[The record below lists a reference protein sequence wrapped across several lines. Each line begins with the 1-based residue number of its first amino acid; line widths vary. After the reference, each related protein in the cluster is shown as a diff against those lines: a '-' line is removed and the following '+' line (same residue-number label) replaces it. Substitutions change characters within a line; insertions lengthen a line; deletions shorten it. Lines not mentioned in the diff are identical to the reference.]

1 MINARARPIRPYGLS
16 SPFAASPFVERKA
29 APDLNGT
36 GAALA

>member
-1 MINARARPIRPYGLS
+1 MEIEGKINARARSMRPYGFS
-16 SPFAASPFVERKA
+16 SASAERKA